1 MLSFTLFRVGD
12 ELFAYETAKISE
24 TVKVDRVFPVP
35 LAPPHLKG
43 VINLR
48 NRVIPLIDMGVLLW
62 NKPVESDTAIILE
75 INSELVG
82 LLIDRVVGITSVDW
96 GDIKSKED
104 IEIKDLR
111 EDLIRGVFERDGS
124 VVFILELSPVVQKR
138 EIKGKKEKRR
148 KTKEGDREGGDKEE
162 LSGFVIFPLG
172 GEWYA
177 FPVEEVREI
186 INYPSHVSPIPQS
199 PAYVEGVFLLRGEE
213 LVLMSLRGMLGVNSD
228 RPEQRV
234 IILKLGGAT
243 VGVAVDDVKEIKWVP
258 KDSIL
263 SSEGEE
269 RSGILVLDGGERLVY
284 LLSVSDIVDTSEIEG
299 LVEQGEEEGEEE
311 VKDMKSFVRFTVGS
325 IDMAIPI
332 EKVQEVIEVEELTP
346 LPGAPDYVRGMYN
359 LRNSVIVVI
368 DLAQKLGVKAEG
380 DSNRT
385 VVLEE
390 MPVGLVVT
398 KLRGI
403 MKTEEENL
411 QPAEDLAGLEENLLE
426 GIIKTEE
433 GDIVFVLDVDSAVQE
448 DELKLIK
455 EGALKDGA
463 E

>member
-1 MLSFTLFRVGD
+1 M
-12 ELFAYETAKISE
+12 
-24 TVKVDRVFPVP
+24 
-35 LAPPHLKG
+35 
-43 VINLR
+43 
-48 NRVIPLIDMGVLLW
+48 
-62 NKPVESDTAIILE
+62 
-75 INSELVG
+75 
-82 LLIDRVVGITSVDW
+82 
-96 GDIKSKED
+96 
-104 IEIKDLR
+104 
-111 EDLIRGVFERDGS
+111 
-124 VVFILELSPVVQKR
+124 
-138 EIKGKKEKRR
+138 
-148 KTKEGDREGGDKEE
+148 
-162 LSGFVIFPLG
+162 
-172 GEWYA
+172 
-177 FPVEEVREI
+177 
-186 INYPSHVSPIPQS
+186 SPIPQS

-213 LVLMSLRGMLGVNSD
+213 LVLMSLRGMLGVDSD

-269 RSGILVLDGGERLVY
+269 RSGILVLDGGERLAY

-299 LVEQGEEEGEEE
+299 LVEQGEEEQEEE

-368 DLAQKLGVKAEG
+368 DLAQKLGVKAER

-433 GDIVFVLDVDSAVQE
+433 GDIVFVLDVDRAVQE

-455 EGALKDGA
+455 EGALQDGA